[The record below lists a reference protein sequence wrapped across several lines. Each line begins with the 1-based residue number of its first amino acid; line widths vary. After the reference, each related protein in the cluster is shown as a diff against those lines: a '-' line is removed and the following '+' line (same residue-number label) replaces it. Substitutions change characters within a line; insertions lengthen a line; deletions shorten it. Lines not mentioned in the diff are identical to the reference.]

1 MSMGGKLKVVDSSYI
16 PQNNITAYIK
26 YKNIRNLCNNT
37 NDIIANL
44 SLSSEQLH
52 NQCEFNKMLLT
63 AHGLIDVEIS
73 STENDGLICTTRVN
87 YTNVVNLMIILIL
100 VSFSI
105 LFIIVLYNAFLI
117 TINERQKEY
126 SVLNS
131 IGGTEGQILKIIFIE
146 AIFIGLVSII
156 IGSMLSVLI
165 ANNVLHSLN
174 NILIKVGY
182 HFKIVFNLKYILL
195 ALFIIVINIYI
206 AVLIPSVKASTTSV
220 IQGIRKNKQIKS
232 KRKNILLEKI
242 LPIEG
247 RLAIKNV
254 KRNKSKYRII
264 TFLLIICTTSYI
276 TISTYISYQKEAS
289 NLVNEFDVDAAF
301 GLSRNFNI
309 NYKKIFD
316 EYEKIYGNK
325 VDYIEYKMIS
335 PEIIV
340 NPKEAIIDCY
350 IVQKL
355 QFDEK
360 DNIYNPIWD
369 LKFDEAD
376 TVCLPMTI
384 IGLDDKTYNKYI
396 QKINAKDGDI
406 IIYNNATEEIVNGEA
421 TTYAYNPIFKN
432 NISFNL
438 KVALHNHNYETYTEE
453 YRIINSASLNGK
465 YALTEELIDG
475 FAELKTINRSPAI
488 FVNMGT
494 YDKIINDVEKDE
506 NFKYVQDDVNLGL
519 NWTSRDLPIIKIKCK
534 DIANFKIYME
544 DFSIKNNMDSDNF
557 PVVYYSLMHQEKIIY
572 INIIELLLK
581 IIIIAIVTIGTV
593 SAINAINASLV
604 ERKEDFNILYRLGAT
619 KGNIRKM
626 LIDEGIYMF
635 IKATIISIILS
646 IPIIWKIV
654 KQMEN
659 VIILNKLLIPYG
671 KIAVFFAILFVISI
685 LVMIYSSRMIKEE

>member
-1 MSMGGKLKVVDSSYI
+1 MWDKDAKLETKSYI
-16 PQNNITAYIK
+16 
-26 YKNIRNLCNNT
+26 YK
-37 NDIIANL
+37 
-44 SLSSEQLH
+44 S
-52 NQCEFNKMLLT
+52 
-63 AHGLIDVEIS
+63 
-73 STENDGLICTTRVN
+73 
-87 YTNVVNLMIILIL
+87 
-100 VSFSI
+100 
-105 LFIIVLYNAFLI
+105 
-117 TINERQKEY
+117 
-126 SVLNS
+126 
-131 IGGTEGQILKIIFIE
+131 
-146 AIFIGLVSII
+146 
-156 IGSMLSVLI
+156 
-165 ANNVLHSLN
+165 
-174 NILIKVGY
+174 
-182 HFKIVFNLKYILL
+182 
-195 ALFIIVINIYI
+195 
-206 AVLIPSVKASTTSV
+206 
-220 IQGIRKNKQIKS
+220 
-232 KRKNILLEKI
+232 
-242 LPIEG
+242 
-247 RLAIKNV
+247 
-254 KRNKSKYRII
+254 
-264 TFLLIICTTSYI
+264 
-276 TISTYISYQKEAS
+276 
-289 NLVNEFDVDAAF
+289 
-301 GLSRNFNI
+301 
-309 NYKKIFD
+309 
-316 EYEKIYGNK
+316 
-325 VDYIEYKMIS
+325 
-335 PEIIV
+335 
-340 NPKEAIIDCY
+340 
-350 IVQKL
+350 
-355 QFDEK
+355 
-360 DNIYNPIWD
+360 
-369 LKFDEAD
+369 
-376 TVCLPMTI
+376 
-384 IGLDDKTYNKYI
+384 NKYI

-475 FAELKTINRSPAI
+475 FAELKTINRSPVI
-488 FVNMGT
+488 FVNMET
-494 YDKIINDVEKDE
+494 YHKIINDVEKDE

-519 NWTSRDLPIIKIKCK
+519 NWNSRDLPIIKIKCK

-544 DFSIKNNMDSDNF
+544 DFTIKNNIDSDNF